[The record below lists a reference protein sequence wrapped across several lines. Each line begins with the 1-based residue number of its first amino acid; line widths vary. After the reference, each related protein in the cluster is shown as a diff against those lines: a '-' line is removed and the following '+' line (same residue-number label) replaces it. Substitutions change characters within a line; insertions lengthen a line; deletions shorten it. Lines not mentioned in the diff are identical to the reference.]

1 MGKMAS
7 DRLLHTPAHDPPHPE
22 AAAGATFT
30 LPRAASPLWPSTF
43 SSTRHPQDAM
53 VSGSGAR
60 AVSRQPAIL
69 GFRTL
74 LRRRDAAS
82 RVRACACGGGAD
94 GGRGRREG
102 APGEE
107 RSKKERLGAIEI
119 AETTAGPHP
128 PPLTAA
134 VTPSGDACPARARA
148 RGRCGE
154 VLEACAFRYS
164 VTAFP
169 GDFVA
174 GGGAPGGRGAAACA
188 DAATAA
194 TLCLLLCLL
203 ADADGVS
210 CPPAVARRPRVGPVD
225 GARGVWC
232 AETLRARARLPSGVT
247 APVVAPSPP
256 IGIH

>member
-1 MGKMAS
+1 
-7 DRLLHTPAHDPPHPE
+7 
-22 AAAGATFT
+22 
-30 LPRAASPLWPSTF
+30 
-43 SSTRHPQDAM
+43 M

-102 APGEE
+102 ARGEE
-107 RSKKERLGAIEI
+107 RRKKERLGAIEI
-119 AETTAGPHP
+119 AETTAWPHP

-134 VTPSGDACPARARA
+134 VTPSGDARLA

-154 VLEACAFRYS
+154 GLEACAFRYS

-169 GDFVA
+169 GDFAA

-188 DAATAA
+188 GAATAA

-225 GARGVWC
+225 GARDV
-232 AETLRARARLPSGVT
+232 
-247 APVVAPSPP
+247 
-256 IGIH
+256 